1 MKLEIIQLFNHCHM
15 CGELKTSYN
24 FDTRHDFIA
33 LCEECADEVN
43 KKIKDFKE
51 KEKCGK

>member
-33 LCEECADEVN
+33 LCDDCVDDLIKQIE
-43 KKIKDFKE
+43 KIKA
-51 KEKCGK
+51 GV